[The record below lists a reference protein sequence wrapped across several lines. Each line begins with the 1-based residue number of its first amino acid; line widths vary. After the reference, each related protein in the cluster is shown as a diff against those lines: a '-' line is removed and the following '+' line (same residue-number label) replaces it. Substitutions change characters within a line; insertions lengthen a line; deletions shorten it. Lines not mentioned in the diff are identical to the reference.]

1 MSELNIVDLIEN
13 NPITRLTN
21 TYQNKLLSKIKNNF
35 NDTEQQ
41 LFISSFYCYLNYNKT
56 DFIIDLDN
64 VWGWLGFSQKDAA
77 KRVLEKNFKL
87 DIDYKIFAPQF
98 GGAKELLEKNC
109 KPDID
114 YNCLLSLEVKQ
125 TNTGRGGHNKEKI
138 MLNIRTFKLLCLK
151 AGTKKAGQ
159 IHEYYLKLEETLQ
172 EVIEEESNELKQ
184 QLETKD
190 IQIKSQEE
198 KLKDNEN
205 TQIALKEKTILEH
218 FPNNTQCVYYGTIDN
233 LSNNGEKL
241 VKFGNSN
248 NLKNRIYTHKHTY
261 SNFRLINAFK
271 VENKLQ
277 IENAIKE
284 HNLLNEI
291 RREIIIKNKKFNELF
306 TIENMTFNELDKII
320 REIIKDIEFSTE
332 NYTKILEENKILK
345 KQIEQM
351 NETNHTNTVVL
362 LTLENNRLKQQNI
375 KIMKKYNKLK
385 IQNNIFEEDIT
396 TDNIFLLNE
405 EVVEND
411 DIKKYTEVIQTLKF
425 FNKNKDGTYT
435 IGGNAYNTIYGSR
448 QDVWDG
454 KAYQTTGKLKKQD
467 FILGK
472 YGKIISKTKSI
483 QSFITNNLFINSD
496 NKALQNT
503 NKITE

>member
-98 GGAKELLEKNC
+98 GGAKALLEKNC

-114 YNCLLSLEVKQ
+114 YNCLPSLDVKQ

-138 MLNIRTFKLLCLK
+138 MLNIKTFKLMCLK

-184 QLETKD
+184 QLESKD
-190 IQIKSQEE
+190 LQIKSQEE
-198 KLKDNEN
+198 KLKDTE
-205 TQIALKEKTILEH
+205 TSQIVLKEKTILEH
-218 FPNNTQCVYYGTIDN
+218 FPNNTQCIYYGTIDN

-261 SNFRLINAFK
+261 SNFHLINAFK

-284 HNLLNEI
+284 HNVLNEK
-291 RREIIIKNKKFNELF
+291 RREITIKCKKFNELL

-320 REIIKDIEFSTE
+320 KEIIKNIEFSPE
-332 NYTKILEENKILK
+332 NYVKILEENKLLK
-345 KQIEQM
+345 TQIEQV
-351 NETNHTNTVVL
+351 NETNYTNKVIL
-362 LTLENNRLKQQNI
+362 LTLENNRLKQDNI

-385 IQNNIFEEDIT
+385 IQKNICGDDT
-396 TDNIFLLNE
+396 TDINISLHE
-405 EVVEND
+405 EVDVVKTD
-411 DIKKYTEVIQTLKF
+411 DINNYAEVVKQLKF
-425 FNKNKDGTYT
+425 FTKNKDGTYT
-435 IGGNAYNTIYGSR
+435 IGGNIYNTVYGSR
-448 QDVWDG
+448 QEVWFG

-472 YGKIISKTKSI
+472 YGKVISKTKSI
-483 QSFITNNLFINSD
+483 QSFITNNLFKNSH
-496 NKALQNT
+496 NEALQNI
-503 NKITE
+503 NNQ

>member
-21 TYQNKLLSKIKNNF
+21 TYQNKLLSKIKDNF

-41 LFISSFYCYLNYNKT
+41 LFVSSFYCYLNYNKT
-56 DFIIDLDN
+56 DFIIDLDTIW
-64 VWGWLGFSQKDAA
+64 VWLGFSQKDAA

-87 DIDYKIFAPQF
+87 DIDYKIFAPQV
-98 GGAKELLEKNC
+98 GGAKELLEKNFT
-109 KPDID
+109 PEID
-114 YNCLLSLEVKQ
+114 YKCLLNLPVKQ

-172 EVIEEESNELKQ
+172 DVIEEESNQLKQ
-184 QLETKD
+184 QLEIKELQVKD
-190 IQIKSQEE
+190 QAEKIKNIEKDQIS
-198 KLKDNEN
+198 
-205 TQIALKEKTILEH
+205 LKEKTILEH
-218 FPNNTQCVYYGTIDN
+218 FPNNTQCIYYGTIEN

-248 NLKNRIYTHKHTY
+248 NLKNRIYSHKHTY
-261 SNFRLINAFK
+261 TNFCLVKAFK

-284 HNLLNEI
+284 HTFLIEK
-291 RREIIIKNKKFNELF
+291 RREITIKNKKFNELL
-306 TIENMTFNELDKII
+306 TIEELSFNELDKII
-320 REIIKDIEFSTE
+320 KEIIKDVEFSPE

-345 KQIEQM
+345 GQLEKANEQ
-351 NETNHTNTVVL
+351 NHSNSVVL
-362 LTLENNRLKQQNI
+362 LTSENNRLKQENI
-375 KIMKKYNKLK
+375 KIMKKYNKIKLQK
-385 IQNNIFEEDIT
+385 NIIYDDDADDNSLQEDIVQKIVKD
-396 TDNIFLLNE
+396 DNIN
-405 EVVEND
+405 N
-411 DIKKYTEVIQTLKF
+411 YTEVINKLKPF
-425 FNKNKDGTYT
+425 TKNDDGTYT
-435 IGGNAYNTIYGSR
+435 IGNKVFNNLYGSR

-454 KAYQTTGKLKKQD
+454 KAYQTTGKLIKQELT
-467 FILGK
+467 IGK

-483 QSFITNNLFINSD
+483 QSFITNNLFKD
-496 NKALQNT
+496 PK
-503 NKITE
+503 

>member
-21 TYQNKLLSKIKNNF
+21 TYQNKLLVKIKDNF
-35 NDTEQQ
+35 DDTEQQ

-64 VWGWLGFSQKDAA
+64 VWVWLGFSQKDAA

-87 DIDYKIFAPQF
+87 DIDYKIFAPPTC
-98 GGAKELLEKNC
+98 GAKKMLEKNF
-109 KPDID
+109 KLDID
-114 YNCLLSLEVKQ
+114 YKCLLSLEVKQ
-125 TNTGRGGHNKEKI
+125 TNVGRGGHNKEKI
-138 MLNIRTFKLLCLK
+138 MLNIRTFKMLCLK
-151 AGTKKAGQ
+151 AGTKKASQ

-184 QLETKD
+184 QLESKD
-190 IQIKSQEE
+190 LQIKSQEE
-198 KLKDNEN
+198 KLNDNEN
-205 TQIALKEKTILEH
+205 TKIALKEKTILEH
-218 FPNNTQCVYYGTIDN
+218 FPNNTQCIYYGTIDN

-248 NLKNRIYTHKHTY
+248 NLKNRIYSHKHTY

-271 VENKLQ
+271 VDNKLQ

-284 HNLLNEI
+284 HNGLNEK
-291 RREIIIKNKKFNELF
+291 RREITIKNKKFNELL
-306 TIENMTFNELDKII
+306 TIQNMSFNELDKII
-320 REIIKDIEFSTE
+320 KEIIKDIEFSPE

-345 KQIEQM
+345 KQIDQM
-351 NETNHTNTVVL
+351 NKTNHTNTVVL
-362 LTLENNRLKQQNI
+362 LTVENNRLKQENI

-385 IQNNIFEEDIT
+385 VQKGIICDDILLQEEPEPVKHEDIG
-396 TDNIFLLNE
+396 N
-405 EVVEND
+405 
-411 DIKKYTEVIQTLKF
+411 YTEVINKLKF
-425 FNKNKDGTYT
+425 FTKNIDGTYN
-435 IGGNAYNTIYGSR
+435 IGGNTYNSVYGSR

-454 KAYQTTGKLKKQD
+454 KAYQTTGKLIKQD

-483 QSFITNNLFINSD
+483 QSFVSNNLFKSVN
-496 NKALQNT
+496 N
-503 NKITE
+503 E